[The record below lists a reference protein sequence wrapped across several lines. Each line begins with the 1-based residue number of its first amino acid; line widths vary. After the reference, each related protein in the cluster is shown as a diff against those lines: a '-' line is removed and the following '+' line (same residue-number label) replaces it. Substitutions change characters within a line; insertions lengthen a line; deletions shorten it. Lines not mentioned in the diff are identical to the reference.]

1 VKEVLRDNRWFYA
14 MVLRLIFRIA
24 PHISFTAQLFPSV
37 CSLITNLVYSTV
49 IVVDLYCC
57 YTSDVVVFLIWNR
70 FLGS

>member
-1 VKEVLRDNRWFYA
+1 

-57 YTSDVVVFLIWNR
+57 YTSDVVVFLI
-70 FLGS
+70 